1 MFNMRSQYNLVW
13 DACVLK
19 GKLIVAVFFLMIIIL
34 FRQLETNWKKKNNFY
49 FKTNK

>member
-34 FRQLETNWKKKNNFY
+34 FRQEYELKEKEY
-49 FKTNK
+49 LLI